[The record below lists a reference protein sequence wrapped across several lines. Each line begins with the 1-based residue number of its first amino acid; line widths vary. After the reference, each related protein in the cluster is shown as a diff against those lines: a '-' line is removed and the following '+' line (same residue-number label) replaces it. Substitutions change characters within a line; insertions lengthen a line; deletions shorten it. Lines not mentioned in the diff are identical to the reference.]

1 VIALAASLV
10 LALYIAVPGLLFRSI
25 YRLFIPL
32 RIVVGTTTEQATRAV
47 ITTIFPFVL
56 ALLIAWYV
64 PPLDNF
70 PVRADHPE
78 LRVADYR
85 LIASCLY
92 SDQQFAAAGQS
103 FWDALDRTWHRQ
115 IVFLFWYYL
124 LTAAVGLIFGYLAGG
139 YGKFKSNQYYRWFA
153 DKFLF
158 SRISEWHPLLTPFVF
173 ADKDTVVRAN
183 ILTVSDNLYR
193 GIVSE
198 HFADGDG
205 KLTGI
210 ILTEA
215 VRFDR
220 RSFLQ
225 DKDAMRSAET
235 EAYWKEVP
243 GDKLYVFADKIIDL
257 NLNYESSDP
266 PDDVLERFLS
276 RRLDVAV
283 RIEYSTPTRVPR
295 KHRSQK

>member
-1 VIALAASLV
+1 MIALAASLL
-10 LALYIAVPGLLFRSI
+10 LALYIVVPGLLFRSL

-32 RIVVGTTTEQATRAV
+32 RILVGTTTEQATRAV
-47 ITTIFPFVL
+47 ITTIFPFIL

-78 LRVADYR
+78 LRLSDYR
-85 LIASCLY
+85 TVASCLY
-92 SDQQFAAAGQS
+92 SEQQFTAAGPS
-103 FWDALDRTWHRQ
+103 FWEALDRTWHRQ
-115 IVFLFWYYL
+115 VVFLFWFYL
-124 LTAAVGLIFGYLAGG
+124 LTAAIGLFFGYLAGS
-139 YGKFKSNQYYRWFA
+139 YGRFKSNRFYRWFA

-173 ADKDTVVRAN
+173 ADRNTVVRAN

-193 GIVSE
+193 GTVSE
-198 HFADGDG
+198 HFVDGDG
-205 KLTGI
+205 KLTGV

-243 GDKLYVFADKIIDL
+243 GDKLYVFADKIVDL
-257 NLNYESSDP
+257 NLSYESPEPSDQ
-266 PDDVLERFLS
+266 VLERFLS

-283 RIEYSTPTRVPR
+283 RIEYTKPKTDQP
-295 KHRSQK
+295 KKPK

>member
-1 VIALAASLV
+1 MIALAASLV
-10 LALYIAVPGLLFRSI
+10 LALYIVIPGLLFRSL

-56 ALLIAWYV
+56 ALLLTWYV
-64 PPLDNF
+64 PILDNI
-70 PVRADHPE
+70 PVRASHPE
-78 LRVADYR
+78 LRAADSRLVAGG
-85 LIASCLY
+85 LY
-92 SDQQFAAAGQS
+92 SEQQFTNAGPA
-103 FWDALDRTWHRQ
+103 FWEALDRTWRRQ
-115 IVFLFWYYL
+115 VVFLFWYYL
-124 LTAAVGLIFGYLAGG
+124 LTALLGLWFGYLAGS
-139 YGKFKSNQYYRWFA
+139 YGRLKANRYYRWFA

-173 ADKDTVVRAN
+173 ADKNTIVRAN
-183 ILTVSDNLYR
+183 VLTVSDNLYR
-193 GIVSE
+193 GVVSE
-198 HFADGDG
+198 HFVDGDG
-205 KLTGI
+205 KLTGV

-225 DKDAMRSAET
+225 DKDALRSAET

-243 GDKLYVFADKIIDL
+243 GDKLYVFADKIVDL
-257 NLNYESSDP
+257 NLSYESDEP
-266 PDDVLERFLS
+266 PDEVLERFLS

-283 RIEYSTPTRVPR
+283 RIEYSRPKKSGPSRRTE
-295 KHRSQK
+295 

>member
-1 VIALAASLV
+1 VIALAASLL
-10 LALYIAVPGLLFRSI
+10 LALYIVVPGLLFRSL

-32 RIVVGTTTEQATRAV
+32 RILVGTTTEQATRAV
-47 ITTIFPFVL
+47 ITTICPFIL
-56 ALLIAWYV
+56 ALLIAWYI

-78 LRVADYR
+78 LRVSDYR
-85 LIASCLY
+85 TVASCLY
-92 SDQQFAAAGQS
+92 SEKQFTAAGPS
-103 FWDALDRTWHRQ
+103 FWEALDRTWHRQ
-115 IVFLFWYYL
+115 VVFLFWFYL
-124 LTAAVGLIFGYLAGG
+124 LTAAIGLFFGYLAGS
-139 YGKFKSNQYYRWFA
+139 YGSFKSNRFYRWFA

-173 ADKDTVVRAN
+173 ADRNTVVRAN

-193 GIVSE
+193 GTVSE
-198 HFADGDG
+198 HFVDADG
-205 KLTGI
+205 KLTGV

-243 GDKLYVFADKIIDL
+243 GDKLYVFADKIVDL
-257 NLNYESSDP
+257 NLSYESPEPSDQ
-266 PDDVLERFLS
+266 VLERFLS

-283 RIEYSTPTRVPR
+283 HIEYTKPKMDRLKKP
-295 KHRSQK
+295 K

>member
-10 LALYIAVPGLLFRSI
+10 LALYIVVPGLLFRSL

-64 PPLDNF
+64 PTLDNF
-70 PVRADHPE
+70 PVPANHPE
-78 LRVADYR
+78 LRAADYR
-85 LIASCLY
+85 LIAGCLY
-92 SDQQFAAAGQS
+92 SDQYFTTAGQS

-115 IVFLFWYYL
+115 FVFLFWYYL
-124 LTAAVGLIFGYLAGG
+124 LTAGVGLIFGYLAGS
-139 YGKFKSNQYYRWFA
+139 YGRLKANRYYRWFA
-153 DKFLF
+153 DKLLF

-173 ADKDTVVRAN
+173 ADKSTIVRAN

-193 GIVSE
+193 GLVSE
-198 HFADGDG
+198 HFVDAEG
-205 KLTGI
+205 KLTGV

-225 DKDAMRSAET
+225 DKDAMRSTET

-243 GDKLYVFADKIIDL
+243 GDKLYVFADKIVDL
-257 NLNYESSDP
+257 NLSYESPEPSQA
-266 PDDVLERFLS
+266 VLERFLS

-283 RIEYSTPTRVPR
+283 HIEYSTPKKIRRNR
-295 KHRSQK
+295 KAE